1 MFVALAKLDHAVRLE
16 LGPDQRKLGRLQ
28 LIPQRVL
35 GVFLGRGGKSHGVDV
50 NSVHHTRQSKGSQIQ
65 GPPTTLWCGGG
76 SAAQSGHSAKNDH
89 RSTAAVQWGREAGSW
104 SKVSHLDFD
113 QDDIGRAAVRGSRIR
128 HGGVFLWSAP
138 TAFPVGGATKSATY
152 ENKKGKKSHPF
163 LPVPTLLNTMTTLL
177 ATAIAVT
184 ARSHGAVTNPPPR
197 QSVDGNIHP
206 WNVGPNVLHC
216 SSLLYLLPPQDPI
229 SGP

>member
-76 SAAQSGHSAKNDH
+76 SAAQSGHSRPKMTTVVQRQCSGGGKLGAGQ
-89 RSTAAVQWGREAGSW
+89 RSRTWILIRMILVAPPSGAAGSAMAGFFCGPP
-104 SKVSHLDFD
+104 LPRF
-113 QDDIGRAAVRGSRIR
+113 R
-128 HGGVFLWSAP
+128 L
-138 TAFPVGGATKSATY
+138 GAQRTKIKR
-152 ENKKGKKSHPF
+152 EKNPIPF
-163 LPVPTLLNTMTTLL
+163 
-177 ATAIAVT
+177 
-184 ARSHGAVTNPPPR
+184 
-197 QSVDGNIHP
+197 
-206 WNVGPNVLHC
+206 
-216 SSLLYLLPPQDPI
+216 SLSQRF
-229 SGP
+229 